1 MAGTTRREFTAEFK
15 AGVAVAARRG
25 DKTLA
30 AIAQTYWI
38 HPTRVTQWKGRL
50 EKESAHVFEGPSGR
64 LGFQ

>member
-38 HPTRVTQWKGRL
+38 HPTRVTQ
-50 EKESAHVFEGPSGR
+50 
-64 LGFQ
+64 